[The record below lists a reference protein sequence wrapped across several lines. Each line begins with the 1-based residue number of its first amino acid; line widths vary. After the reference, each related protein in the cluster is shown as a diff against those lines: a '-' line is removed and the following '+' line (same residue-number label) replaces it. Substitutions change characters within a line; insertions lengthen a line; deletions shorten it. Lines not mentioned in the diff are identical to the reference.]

1 MYRKTFIEY
10 NLDNIYHNLDA
21 YIKLTNKK
29 IMPIIKASGYGAIDY
44 YLANKLE
51 KKGVDF
57 FGVSSLEEALRLR
70 NHNISS
76 NILVLGYA
84 NDLEVVKKYDL
95 SIIIPSKDFVDEYK
109 EELKDVRVHIKVNTG
124 LNRLGIFKEESKDVL
139 NDLLKYGAKVEGIMT
154 HLAKNEDE
162 EYTNSVYEDFKEV
175 VNSLDYKFKYIHIT
189 ASDASLYLKDEIS
202 NYVRIGL
209 GLFGYTNIPNNI
221 GLLPSVRL
229 MAEVIY
235 SKQIK
240 KGEGVSYSHHY
251 IFDGEGYINTVAIGY
266 ADGISKNLENKRVY
280 IKDEEGQII
289 GTICMDLLMVK
300 TKNKHKVGDLVEI
313 FGDHI
318 TLYDRRN
325 DLNTNLCQ
333 ILTSINSRVT
343 RVFVEDNKI
352 VDELYIFK

>member
-29 IMPIIKASGYGAIDY
+29 MMLILKANGYGAIDY
-44 YLANKLE
+44 YLAGKLE

-70 NHNISS
+70 NHNIKS

-84 NDLEVVKKYDL
+84 SDLEVVKKNDL
-95 SIIIPSKDFVDEYK
+95 SIIIPSSDFVDEYK
-109 EELKDVRVHIKVNTG
+109 EDLKDVRVHIKVNTG
-124 LNRLGIFKEESKDVL
+124 LNRLGLFKEETKEVL
-139 NDLLKYGAKVEGIMT
+139 NDLLKYGAKVEGIMS

-162 EYTNSVYEDFKEV
+162 EYTNEAYKDFKEIV
-175 VNSLDYKFKYIHIT
+175 ESLDYKFKYVHVT
-189 ASDASLYLKDEIS
+189 ASDSSIYLKDEIS
-202 NYVRIGL
+202 NYVRVGL

-221 GLLPSVRL
+221 GLIPAVKL

-235 SKQIK
+235 SRQVK

-251 IFDGEGYINTVAIGY
+251 ISDGKGYINTVAIGY
-266 ADGISKNLENKRVY
+266 ADGISKKHENQRVY
-280 IKDEEGQII
+280 VGSEEGKVV
-289 GTICMDLLMVK
+289 GTVCMDLMMVK
-300 TKNKHKVGDLVEI
+300 TENKHKAGELVEI
-313 FGDHI
+313 FGDRI

-325 DLNTNLCQ
+325 DLDTNICN

-343 RVFVEDNKI
+343 RVYIEDNKVI
-352 VDELYIFK
+352 DEIYMLN

>member
-1 MYRKTFIEY
+1 MYRKTFVEY
-10 NLDNIYHNLDA
+10 NLDNIYHNLDV
-21 YIKLTNKK
+21 YTKLTNKK
-29 IMPIIKASGYGAIDY
+29 IMPVIKASGYGAVDY
-44 YLANKLE
+44 YLAGKLE
-51 KKGVDF
+51 KRGVDF

-70 NHNISS
+70 HHNINS

-84 NDLEVVKKYDL
+84 RDLEVAKKYDL

-109 EELKDVRVHIKVNTG
+109 DELKDVRVHIKVNTG
-124 LNRLGIFKEESKDVL
+124 LNRLGIFKEEAKVVL

-162 EYTNSVYEDFKEV
+162 EYTNSAYVDFKEV
-175 VNSLDYKFKYIHIT
+175 VYDLDYKFKYIHVT
-189 ASDASLYLKDEIS
+189 ASDASLYLKDDLS

-221 GLLPSVRL
+221 GLIPSIRL

-251 IFDGEGYINTVAIGY
+251 ISNGDEYINTVAIGY
-266 ADGISKNLENKRVY
+266 ADGISKDLENKRVFVE
-280 IKDEEGQII
+280 DEEGQIV
-289 GTICMDLLMVK
+289 GNVCMDLLMVK

-313 FGDHI
+313 IGNRI
-318 TLYDRRN
+318 NLYDRRN

-343 RVFVEDNKI
+343 RVYIEDNKI
-352 VDELYIFK
+352 VDELYILK